1 MAVCVSRFIWRSSKL
16 GATAASRLSLNSQTQ
31 GQTRSIAWRGFATSR
46 LSSAVFFTKKHEWI
60 SVDDDKTT
68 GTVGITH
75 YAQEALGDVVYAQ
88 LPEPDESVE
97 AGVDCGALESVKA
110 ASEIYSPCSG
120 TVVEK
125 NETVEAGPALINKS
139 AENEGWLFKI
149 KLTTPEEIDALMDR
163 AAYDD
168 YLKTQEDDH

>member
-1 MAVCVSRFIWRSSKL
+1 MAVCVSRFILRSSH
-16 GATAASRLSLNSQTQ
+16 AAASRLCLSQQASSTC
-31 GQTRSIAWRGFATSR
+31 WRGLQTSSFR
-46 LSSAVFFTKKHEWI
+46 PAVFFTKKHEWI
-60 SVDDDKTT
+60 SVDDDKAL
-68 GTVGITH
+68 GTVGITS

-88 LPEPDESVE
+88 LPEPDDPVE

-125 NETVEAGPALINKS
+125 NEKVEAGPALINSS
-139 AENEGWLFKI
+139 AEDEGWLFKI
-149 KLTTPEEIDALMDR
+149 KLTSPEEIDTLMDR
-163 AAYDD
+163 AAYDA

>member
-1 MAVCVSRFIWRSSKL
+1 MVSRPL
-16 GATAASRLSLNSQTQ
+16 P
-31 GQTRSIAWRGFATSR
+31 
-46 LSSAVFFTKKHEWI
+46 VHYFTKKHEY
-60 SVDDDKTT
+60 VDVSDDKKT

-88 LPEPDESVE
+88 LPEPEDSVE

-110 ASEIYSPCSG
+110 ASELYSPVSG

-125 NETVEAGPALINKS
+125 NAKVEELPALINSS
-139 AENEGWLFKI
+139 AENEGWLFKVT
-149 KLTTPEEIDALMDR
+149 LTNPEELDSLMNKADYDA
-163 AAYDD
+163 